1 MTAGGTAA
9 TRWREQLEAWA
20 IPQPILDAAPE
31 SPWTFPVELF
41 ATRADAAVREPT
53 PTNLR
58 ALEAL
63 PEDGS
68 VVDVGAG
75 AGAASLPLASRAGR
89 ITAVDTNEDMLSAF
103 AERAAGAGV
112 AFDTVLGRWPDD
124 AAERTPVADVV
135 VCNHVF
141 YNVQRLDV
149 FVDALTAHA
158 RRRVVVELTPSHPT
172 SDLNPL
178 WLRFHGLVR
187 PTGPT
192 ADDAEAVIRETLG
205 IEPRREDWTAP
216 PAGSLPRA
224 QMVAWIRRR
233 LCLPADRDADVEAA
247 IADRLTER
255 DGRVTT
261 GPRPVV
267 TLWWDG
273 SAAP

>member
-1 MTAGGTAA
+1 MTGRASAA
-9 TRWREQLEAWA
+9 ARWREELEAWA
-20 IPQPILDAAPE
+20 IPREILDSAPE

-53 PTNLR
+53 PTNVR

-63 PEDGS
+63 PDGGS

-75 AGAASLPLASRAGR
+75 AGAASLPLASKAAR
-89 ITAVDTNEDMLSAF
+89 ITAVDANEEMLSAF
-103 AERAAGAGV
+103 AERAAAAGV
-112 AFDTVLGRWPDD
+112 EFDTVLGRWPD
-124 AAERTPVADVV
+124 AVARTPVADVV

-141 YNVQRLDV
+141 YNVPQLDA
-149 FVDALTAHA
+149 FVAALTAHA
-158 RRRVVVELTPSHPT
+158 RRRVVVELTPNHPT

-178 WLRFHGLVR
+178 WLRFHGLAR

-192 ADDAEAVIRETLG
+192 AEDAAAVIHEALG
-205 IEPRREDWTAP
+205 IEPHREDWTAP

-233 LCLPADRDADVEAA
+233 LCLSAERDPDVEDA
-247 IADRLTER
+247 IADRLVER
-255 DGRVTT
+255 EGRVTT

-273 SAAP
+273 SPG